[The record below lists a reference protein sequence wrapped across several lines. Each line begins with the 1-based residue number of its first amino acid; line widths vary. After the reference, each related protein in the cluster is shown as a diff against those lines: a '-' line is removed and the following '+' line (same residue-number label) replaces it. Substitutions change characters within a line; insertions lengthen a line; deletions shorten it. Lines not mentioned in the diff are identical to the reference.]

1 MRSADLK
8 RRKRALRREAR
19 ARRDGMT
26 PEERERK
33 SEEVAANVLALPA
46 VADAATVMAF
56 SSFGSEVDTGPII
69 ERLERDGRRVALPRV
84 EGRDIVAVAY
94 RSDDRVRPT
103 SFGAMEPAGG
113 EMLAPEEIDV
123 VIVPGLA
130 FDQSGHRVGY
140 GRGFYD
146 RFLVT
151 LPPDAL
157 TVGICFSVQLV
168 DEVPHGHG
176 DRPVDLVM
184 TEHGL
189 NGESGP

>member
-8 RRKRALRREAR
+8 RQKRALRREAR
-19 ARRDGMT
+19 ARRDGLS
-26 PEERERK
+26 PEERERM
-33 SEEVAANVLALPA
+33 SDEVAENVVALPA
-46 VADAATVMAF
+46 VADATMVMAF

-69 ERLERDGRRVALPRV
+69 ERLERDGRRVSLPRV

-94 RSDDRVRPT
+94 RSGDRVIPT

-113 EMLAPEEIDV
+113 EKVAPEEIDL

-130 FDQSGHRVGY
+130 FDRSGHRVGY

-146 RFLVT
+146 RFLAA
-151 LPPDAL
+151 LRPDAL

-168 DEVPHGHG
+168 DEVPQGRS
-176 DRPVDLVM
+176 DRPVDLVV

>member
-1 MRSADLK
+1 MSK
-8 RRKRALRREAR
+8 
-19 ARRDGMT
+19 
-26 PEERERK
+26 
-33 SEEVAANVLALPA
+33 EVAANVLALPA

-94 RSDDRVRPT
+94 RSGDVVKPS
-103 SFGAMEPAGG
+103 SFGALEPAGG
-113 EMLAPEEIDV
+113 EKVAPEEIDV

-130 FDQSGHRVGY
+130 FDRSGHRVGY

-146 RFLVT
+146 RFLGA

-168 DEVPHGHG
+168 DEVPHGRG
-176 DRPVDLVM
+176 DRPVGLVV
-184 TEHGL
+184 TEHGV
-189 NGESGP
+189 ERPVRTVIR

>member
-1 MRSADLK
+1 M
-8 RRKRALRREAR
+8 
-19 ARRDGMT
+19 
-26 PEERERK
+26 

-46 VADAATVMAF
+46 VADATTVMAF

-84 EGRDIVAVAY
+84 EGRDIVAVSY

-103 SFGAMEPAGG
+103 SFGAIEPAGG
-113 EMLAPEEIDV
+113 EKLAPGEIDV

-130 FDQSGHRVGY
+130 FDRSGHRVGY

-146 RFLVT
+146 RFLDT
-151 LPPDAL
+151 LRPDAL

-168 DEVPHGHG
+168 DEVPHGQG

>member
-1 MRSADLK
+1 VRSADLK
-8 RRKRALRREAR
+8 RQKRALRREAR
-19 ARRDGMT
+19 ARREGLS
-26 PEERERK
+26 PGERERM
-33 SEEVAANVLALPA
+33 SDEVAENVFALPA
-46 VADAATVMAF
+46 VADATTVMTF

-84 EGRDIVAVAY
+84 EGRDIVAVAH
-94 RSDDRVRPT
+94 RSGDPVRRT
-103 SFGAMEPAGG
+103 SFGALEPAGG
-113 EMLAPEEIDV
+113 EKVPPEEIDV

-130 FDQSGHRVGY
+130 FDRSGHRVGY

-146 RFLVT
+146 RFLAA
-151 LPPDAL
+151 LRPDAL

-168 DEVPHGHG
+168 DEVPQGRD